1 LLLFLIIYNQESI
14 LVKIQRSP
22 EEIEAVREDIM
33 TTALDLI
40 VSEGYDGFT
49 MRKLGTRLGVAA
61 KTIYNYF
68 HNQDELYLCIL
79 TKGFEQLLERFETA
93 TKPHNDPMAQLGA
106 SIRAYIDFGIEHAN
120 IYNLMFTLHVP
131 KFNDYMD
138 TPMEQAAQV
147 ELDTALKCADFFMDR
162 INACLG
168 DGVAVKE
175 SDTRCELIRIWS
187 QMHGYVA
194 GINNTLLDY
203 MHDHPIDLK
212 SQMIDRII
220 STSQRELTALR
231 QRLKL
236 KVTRTE
242 RKLKA

>member
-1 LLLFLIIYNQESI
+1 M
-14 LVKIQRSP
+14 VKNQRSP
-22 EEIEAVREDIM
+22 EEIEAVRENIM
-33 TTALDLI
+33 AQALYLI

-49 MRKLGTRLGVAA
+49 MRKLGTRLGLAA

-68 HNQDELYLCIL
+68 HNQDELYLCVL

-93 TKPHNDPMAQLGA
+93 IKPYEDPMAQLSA
-106 SIRAYIDFGIEHAN
+106 LIRAYIDFGIEHAN

-131 KFNDYMD
+131 KFNDYVD
-138 TPMEQAAQV
+138 TPMEQVAQV
-147 ELDTALKCADFFMDR
+147 ELNTAFKCADFFMDR
-162 INACLG
+162 IKACLE

-175 SDTRCELIRIWS
+175 SDIRCEMIRIWS

-203 MHDHPIDLK
+203 MHDHPIGLK
-212 SQMIDRII
+212 SRIVDRII

-231 QRLKL
+231 QQLKL
-236 KVTRTE
+236 
-242 RKLKA
+242 